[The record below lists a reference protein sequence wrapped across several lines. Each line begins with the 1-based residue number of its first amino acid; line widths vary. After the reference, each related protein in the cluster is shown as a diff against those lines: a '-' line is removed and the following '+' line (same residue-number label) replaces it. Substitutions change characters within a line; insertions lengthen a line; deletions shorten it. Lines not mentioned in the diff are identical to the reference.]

1 MSTLYIKL
9 VVLPFSIDFDKDKDF
24 WAALYPLR
32 FQFAFLA
39 FFLAFDVRFLGTAIV
54 MFNVEWY
61 ISLQST

>member
-24 WAALYPLR
+24 CAALYPFR

-54 MFNVEWY
+54 IFTIEWY